1 VRIATTLLLTLA
13 LAGSAQASTLT
24 LDVAGPYERLA
35 PRVYFVPRSG
45 AVDLRGTVRD
55 DSGAAGASCFA
66 ALRAPLAA
74 PAFTE
79 AGVWCP
85 SAGGWSGGLRVTEN
99 ERIKVAVV
107 PDARNSAAES
117 PVITLL
123 TAPELSWSGSRRAV
137 RFRVAGG
144 SDAYAGRLDVRQDGR
159 LVASAR
165 VSGARRD
172 LRIRIARRAHSI
184 RPRGGA
190 FTATLAPADRERW
203 TAVAATGRP
212 LRGHAGEGRP
222 VLQGQAGMPGG
233 PMISTP

>member
-1 VRIATTLLLTLA
+1 VRIATILLLTLA
-13 LAGSAQASTLT
+13 LAGSAEASTLT
-24 LDVAGPYERLA
+24 LDVAGPYEQLA

-45 AVDLRGTVRD
+45 AVELRGTVRD
-55 DSGAAGASCFA
+55 DMGAPGGSCFA
-66 ALRAPLAA
+66 ALRAPLTAL
-74 PAFTE
+74 AFTE

-85 SAGGWSGGLRVTEN
+85 PAGDWSGGLRVTEN

-123 TAPELSWSGSRRAV
+123 TAPELSWSGARRAV
-137 RFRVAGG
+137 RFHVVGG

-165 VSGARRD
+165 VTGARRE
-172 LRIRIARRAHSI
+172 LRVRIAPRAHSL

-190 FTATLAPADRERW
+190 FTATLAPADRDRW
-203 TAVAATGRP
+203 AAMAATGRP
-212 LRGHAGEGRP
+212 VRGRAGEGRP
-222 VLQGQAGMPGG
+222 VLRDQAGMPGG